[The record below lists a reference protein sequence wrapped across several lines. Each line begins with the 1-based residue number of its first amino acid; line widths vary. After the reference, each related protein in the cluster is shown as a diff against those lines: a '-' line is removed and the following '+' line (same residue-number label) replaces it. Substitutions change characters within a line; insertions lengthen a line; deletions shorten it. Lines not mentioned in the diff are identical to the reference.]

1 MIWLSGGYTYKL
13 LNNSNFVPFRF
24 KCTKLLAFGL
34 RLTISFTIL
43 KEIVCKCHLFCYDFF
58 NFISKVNLSVTYTFT
73 YLH

>member
-1 MIWLSGGYTYKL
+1 M
-13 LNNSNFVPFRF
+13 
-24 KCTKLLAFGL
+24 KLLAFGL